1 MPAALT
7 SQTNAD
13 LGVQGTTGE
22 WRPSEIFDQPNSGDV
37 DQTVNAMS
45 YSSPQSM
52 GGDGP
57 CLDPSGQTRVL
68 AGATDQD
75 KLAAIAPD
83 DGEADGASSAVGQ
96 KLPTSDVPQQA
107 ISAFGRTS
115 FPPPASPSSAET
127 AGIQAS
133 TTSDNSQNALG
144 TSVAKVSDTMKSNKS
159 SELPSRSLGTAQP
172 RGMVDKAS
180 LTANHEGESSA
191 TLRESSRLTPDAVAM
206 LEPRLSE
213 SVASTDEVPQN
224 THGAILDTVLHGIS
238 DQILEFKKIGADSMA
253 VLLKPDE
260 KTEIYLSVRSQS
272 GHIEVSARLNAGDAD
287 LLNNHWGEIKSS
299 LAKQGIEL
307 SDLDT
312 EEARPHYGSTSSG
325 GRHSQSPDAQS
336 ENPRQRSPN
345 RREVPEFI
353 PKFKSL
359 ADPLGARWVAPAALA
374 AAKRLWVMWI

>member
-1 MPAALT
+1 MTSSSVVISPESGRANNCPATGFTKTAHSGSQDEVNSADDFKTLIDRRLDPKRPLHTSKRNTETVATSKSGGEDGKPMPAALT

-144 TSVAKVSDTMKSNKS
+144 TSVAKVSD
-159 SELPSRSLGTAQP
+159 P
-172 RGMVDKAS
+172 
-180 LTANHEGESSA
+180 
-191 TLRESSRLTPDAVAM
+191 
-206 LEPRLSE
+206 
-213 SVASTDEVPQN
+213 
-224 THGAILDTVLHGIS
+224 
-238 DQILEFKKIGADSMA
+238 
-253 VLLKPDE
+253 
-260 KTEIYLSVRSQS
+260 
-272 GHIEVSARLNAGDAD
+272 
-287 LLNNHWGEIKSS
+287 
-299 LAKQGIEL
+299 
-307 SDLDT
+307 
-312 EEARPHYGSTSSG
+312 
-325 GRHSQSPDAQS
+325 
-336 ENPRQRSPN
+336 
-345 RREVPEFI
+345 
-353 PKFKSL
+353 
-359 ADPLGARWVAPAALA
+359 
-374 AAKRLWVMWI
+374 